1 MRNKMAGSKLHY
13 YILNM
18 LASQPSKPMPF
29 ASVCFRAVRILRTVA
44 CFSVILVLL
53 AGQVGAWAADHDN
66 NVEWDGLF
74 HDQGP
79 LYDDH
84 VEPTAHTPVTLKFR
98 TFKNDIT
105 SAAIKYFDHADG
117 GFHYVA
123 MRRTGFDKTGAYEFW
138 QGTVPPSPSVKNYR
152 FQIVDGIKTVWYN
165 ALGPSDV
172 EAPLGDFYIVP
183 DFVTPAWMKNGIVY
197 QIFPDRFFN
206 GDASNDVQTGQYT
219 YAGHQTLHGQWGGS
233 PFAPAGY
240 DNNLLFFGG
249 DLQGVIQKMD
259 YIKRT
264 VGANIVYLNPI
275 FKAPSVH
282 KYDTQD
288 YFMVDP
294 AFGTN
299 DTLRQLTDVVHSDRN
314 GPRGYLILDGV
325 FNHTGDA
332 ISWFDKYN
340 DYPNVTGAYESQTSP
355 YRSYYDFTQWP
366 NKYAAFFGFSSLPK
380 LDFGVSGSPV
390 RQVIY
395 ERPDS
400 IAQTYLR
407 PPYSIDGWRLDAAMF
422 ADAGGKEGNDDT
434 NHEIW
439 RGFRQA
445 VKSAKPNAVILG
457 EYWGYAASWTAGGD
471 QWDGATNFEAF
482 TKPVSQWITGQDY
495 GGGGGPL
502 TVSQFDQALRAG
514 RAVYPTNVQQAM
526 SNHLSNHDIRRFGT
540 RANGD
545 LDKTLLALTFQM
557 TYVGAPTIY
566 YGDEYGM
573 LGGNDPDDRRTFEWA
588 QGTLDNRA
596 VALTHKLTAI
606 RRQYAALRTGS
617 FLTLM
622 ADDTAKMYA
631 YARCDR
637 ANRIAVALNNDTQ
650 PHDVDVPVGRMS
662 AQNGSIL
669 TDKLTG
675 IAYIV
680 SRGCVHVTVQS
691 HGGVI
696 LCQ

>member
-1 MRNKMAGSKLHY
+1 MNANERKSHVISFSGDMVDKAMQFNACSGRRL
-13 YILNM
+13 LTQ
-18 LASQPSKPMPF
+18 LALLLTLLLSGVQT
-29 ASVCFRAVRILRTVA
+29 RAAT
-44 CFSVILVLL
+44 
-53 AGQVGAWAADHDN
+53 HDN

-84 VEPTAHTPVTLKFR
+84 LEPTARTPVTLKLR
-98 TFKNDIT
+98 AFKDDIT
-105 SAAIKYFDHADG
+105 SASIKVFDHADNS
-117 GFHYVA
+117 FHLYA
-123 MRRTGFDKTGAYEFW
+123 MKRAGLDRTGAYEFW
-138 QGTVPPSPSVKNYR
+138 QGVVPASPSVKNYR
-152 FQIVDGIKTVWYN
+152 FQVVDGTKTVWLN
-165 ALGPSDV
+165 AVGPSDV

-183 DFVTPAWMKNGIVY
+183 DFVTPAWMRNGIVY

-206 GDASNDVQTGQYT
+206 GDPSNDVQTGQYT
-219 YAGHQTLHGQWGGS
+219 YAGHQTLHGAWGAS

-288 YFMVDP
+288 YFTVDP

-299 DTLRQLTDVVHSDRN
+299 DTLRQLSQALHDTRN

-332 ISWFDKYN
+332 CVWFDKYN
-340 DYPNVTGAYESQTSP
+340 NYPDVLGAYRSQASP
-355 YRSYYDFTQWP
+355 YRAYYDFTQWP
-366 NKYAAFFGFSSLPK
+366 DKYAAFFGFGSLPK
-380 LDFGVSGSPV
+380 LDFGQPGSAV
-390 RQVIY
+390 RQIIY

-400 IAQTYLR
+400 VAQTYLK
-407 PPYSIDGWRLDAAMF
+407 PPYNVDGWRLDAAQY
-422 ADAGGKEGNDDT
+422 ADAGGKEGNDDA

-439 RGFRQA
+439 RAFRQS
-445 VKSAKPNAVILG
+445 VKAAKRDAVILG
-457 EYWGYAASWTAGGD
+457 EYWGYAVGWTAGGD

-502 TVSQFDQALRAG
+502 SVSQFDRVLRAG

-526 SNHLSNHDIRRFGT
+526 SNHLSNHDIKRFGT

-545 LDKTLLALTFQM
+545 LSETMLALLFQM

-566 YGDEYGM
+566 YGDEYGI
-573 LGGNDPDDRRTFEWA
+573 LGGSDPDDRRTFDWT
-588 QGTLDNRA
+588 QGTLDNPA
-596 VALTHKLTAI
+596 VALTHQLTAI
-606 RRQYAALRTGS
+606 RRQYPALRTGS
-617 FLTLM
+617 FLTLLT
-622 ADDTAKMYA
+622 DDAAKIYA
-631 YARCDR
+631 YARFDR
-637 ANRIAVALNNDTQ
+637 ANRLAVVLNNDAQ
-650 PHDVDVPVGRMS
+650 PHDVSVPVGNMS
-662 AQNGSIL
+662 ALDGSVL
-669 TDKLTG
+669 TDRLTG
-675 IAYIV
+675 KVYTTV
-680 SRGCVHVTVQS
+680 GGRVHVTVQS
-691 HGGVI
+691 HGGAI

>member
-1 MRNKMAGSKLHY
+1 MLNKMTGSTVRPRNYAKLTNR
-13 YILNM
+13 L
-18 LASQPSKPMPF
+18 SKPMPP
-29 ASVCFRAVRILRTVA
+29 ASVCFRAVCSLRAVA
-44 CFSVILVLL
+44 CFFVALAFL
-53 AGQVGAWAADHDN
+53 AGQGRGWAAAHDN

-84 VEPTAHTPVTLKFR
+84 VEPTARTPVTLKFR
-98 TFKNDIT
+98 AFKDDIT
-105 SAAIKYFDHADG
+105 GARIKYFDHADG
-117 GFHYVA
+117 GFHTVA
-123 MRRTGFDKTGAYEFW
+123 MRRAGADRTGVYELW
-138 QGTVPPSPSVKNYR
+138 QGTVPASSSVKNYR
-152 FQIVDGIKTVWYN
+152 FQIVDGTKTVWYN
-165 ALGPSDV
+165 ARGPSDV

-206 GDASNDVQTGQYT
+206 GDTSNDVKTGQYT
-219 YAGHQTLHGQWGGS
+219 YAGHQTLHGAWGGS

-259 YIKRT
+259 YIKRV
-264 VGANIVYLNPI
+264 VGANIIYLNPI

-288 YFMVDP
+288 YYTVDP

-299 DTLRQLTDVVHSDRN
+299 DTLRQLSDAVHSDRN
-314 GPRGYLILDGV
+314 GPRGYVILDGV

-332 ISWFDKYN
+332 SPWFDKYN

-366 NKYAAFFGFSSLPK
+366 GKYAAFFGFGSLPK
-380 LDFGVSGSPV
+380 LDFGAAGSPV
-390 RQVIY
+390 RQVMY

-400 IAQTYLR
+400 VAQTYLR
-407 PPYSIDGWRLDAAMF
+407 PPYSIDGWRLDAAQY

-439 RGFRQA
+439 RAFRRA
-445 VKSAKPNAVILG
+445 VKSAKRDAVILG
-457 EYWGYAASWTAGGD
+457 EYWGYAASWTASGN

-502 TVSQFDQALRAG
+502 SISQFDQALRAG

-526 SNHLSNHDIRRFGT
+526 SNHLSNHDIKRFGT

-573 LGGNDPDDRRTFEWA
+573 LGGSDPDDRRTFDWT
-588 QGTLDNRA
+588 QGTMDNQA

-606 RRQYAALRTGS
+606 RRQYPALRTGS
-617 FLTLM
+617 FLTLLT
-622 ADDTAKMYA
+622 DDTAKIYA
-631 YARCDR
+631 YARCDH

-650 PHDVDVPVGRMS
+650 AHDVDVPVGKMS
-662 AQNGSIL
+662 APDGSHL

-675 IAYIV
+675 TAYTV
-680 SRGCVHVTVQS
+680 TSGRVHITLRAHAGAV
-691 HGGVI
+691 